1 MTWRL
6 CSSLK
11 QTIVLSS
18 VPTRLYMQ
26 KYLHGFTFEFV
37 MFNKHCQSS
46 WLPKTFTDLW
56 PIVINWERNKI
67 IIITKKTERSKCH
80 IMGSSFHLTSNM
92 KNMTWSQAGLKYGK
106 LNNKSTLNYKISSWL
121 TAIVCQKQTK
131 IFIIQ
136 LLIEVNNT
144 NQIQRKKNM

>member
-1 MTWRL
+1 M
-6 CSSLK
+6 S
-11 QTIVLSS
+11 
-18 VPTRLYMQ
+18 
-26 KYLHGFTFEFV
+26 
-37 MFNKHCQSS
+37 NKDCQSS

-56 PIVINWERNKI
+56 PTVINWERNKI

-92 KNMTWSQAGLKYGK
+92 KNMARSQARLKYGK

-121 TAIVCQKQTK
+121 TAVVCQKQTK

-136 LLIEVNNT
+136 LIEVNNP
-144 NQIQRKKNM
+144 NQIRRKKKNYMSEPYTNLVFIRNYVE